1 MLRRLGFLIRREER
15 RPVAIAFA
23 FLIGLVASHTAL
35 ETARDG
41 MFLAKIP
48 GDRLPVV
55 YIAIAIASFAAQRLQ
70 SRLRVDSRRME
81 VAATTAFAGIGTA
94 GFGFIIK
101 GQSEAFLYA
110 LYIWSGVITAL
121 VLLSFWSLLGT
132 VFSATQA
139 KRLYGVIGI
148 GGMIGGIIG
157 SSGVAL
163 FVDRFGPRVVVF
175 ASAIGFFVTAMLPR
189 MLPSRDAVR
198 GARERDRA
206 PLLSRFRE
214 NVNYSKR
221 GPYVWRLVG
230 IALSASVTVTLT
242 DYVFKSTMA
251 ARLPPEQLTAAFGRI
266 YVVLSVLSLVA
277 QLLAVGVL
285 LRRLAPSTVVAMLPL
300 ALSLSGALLIGTGGL
315 FAAVLMKG
323 SDGSM
328 RQSLYKTGL
337 ELLCV
342 PLSEEGRRRVKA
354 ALDVVG
360 QRGGQIVASTLILV
374 LSITTV
380 GDEVT
385 LFALVSSALVW
396 LFLSLRLHRYYVDQF
411 RFSVLTGRDGG
422 PELNQLDAA
431 SLETL
436 IATLDSESKDEVLA
450 ALAML
455 EREQKMHLVPAL
467 ILFHPNEAV
476 VVAALRAFARQKR
489 KLSRHVLDHLIDHPK
504 SAVRAEAYPVRAA
517 TYPDPDLLS
526 RALTRETEPAA
537 RAAILCSLVAS
548 GAMTHEEGRPLIAE
562 VLADTEITAELA
574 TLESLQWHRVP
585 EYDDIVVSLAS
596 AAERPVR
603 RAAIETLAAIA
614 TPEAARTLAGLL
626 REEPLEAAARAA
638 LARVGE
644 AGFKAL
650 TEVFR
655 DTSLASAQRWPVP
668 RAMAAVDPVRAAP
681 ILLNDLASEP
691 DGMVRY
697 RTIVALGMIVERA
710 PQIRL
715 DKAKLKRE
723 LRENVSRA
731 YRYIDRRM
739 ILEAGVRDDAALKTD
754 GHELLVDLLRDK
766 EQSTIGRVFRLL
778 AVLFPQHQ
786 FGVIYRAI
794 ESGERLH
801 RAGAVEL
808 TSNLLT
814 SPLREAVV
822 GLVDEMDD
830 EARLAV
836 AGPFHEKLDSD
847 YRGLLRALLASKSA
861 IVRDVTAFH
870 VAELGESDLL
880 AALDGLAGDGKG
892 SSDVER
898 AIGVLRGAVSGRAR
912 YLSSAPAVANRVG

>member
-15 RPVAIAFA
+15 GPVAIAFA
-23 FLIGLVASHTAL
+23 FLVGLVASHTAL

-48 GDRLPVV
+48 GERLPFV
-55 YIAIAIASFAAQRLQ
+55 YIAIAVASFAAQRLQ

-81 VAATTAFAGIGTA
+81 VAATTAFAGVVTA
-94 GFGFIIK
+94 GFGFIIE
-101 GQSEAFLYA
+101 GRSEAYLYA

-175 ASAIGFFVTAMLPR
+175 ASAVGFLLTAMLPR

-198 GARERDRA
+198 GERERA
-206 PLLSRFRE
+206 PLFSRFRE

-221 GPYVWRLVG
+221 GPYVWRLLG

-242 DYVFKSTMA
+242 DFVFKSTMA
-251 ARLPPEQLTAAFGRI
+251 RVVPPEELTATFGRI
-266 YVVLSVLSLVA
+266 YVVLNVLSLVA

-285 LRRLAPSTVVAMLPL
+285 LRRLAPSTIVAMLPL

-337 ELLCV
+337 ELLCI

-374 LSITTV
+374 LSVTTV
-380 GDEVT
+380 GPKVT
-385 LFALVSSALVW
+385 VAALVAAALVW

-411 RFSVLTGRDGG
+411 RLSVMDGRQGG
-422 PELNQLDAA
+422 PELNELDAA

-436 IATLDSESKDEVLA
+436 IATLDSDSKDEVLA

-455 EREQKMHLVPAL
+455 EREQKMNLVPAL
-467 ILFHPNEAV
+467 ILFHPNDAV
-476 VVAALRAFARQKR
+476 VVAALRAFGRQKR
-489 KLSRHVLDHLIDHPK
+489 RLSRHVLDHLIDHH
-504 SAVRAEAYPVRAA
+504 SAQVRAEAYPVRAA

-537 RAAILCSLVAS
+537 RAAILASLVAS

-562 VLADTEITAELA
+562 LLADTEITAELA
-574 TLESLQWHRVP
+574 ILESLQWHRVP
-585 EYDDIVVSLAS
+585 EYDDIVIGLAG

-603 RAAIETLAAIA
+603 AAAIETLAAIG
-614 TPEAARTLAGLL
+614 TPEAARTLAALL

-638 LARVGE
+638 LVRVGE
-644 AGFKAL
+644 PGFAAL
-650 TEVFR
+650 REALR
-655 DTSLASAQRWPVP
+655 DTSLPSAQRWPVP
-668 RAMAAVDPVRAAP
+668 RAMAAVDPIKAAP
-681 ILLNDLASEP
+681 ILLDNLASEP

-697 RTIVALGMIVERA
+697 RTLVALGMIVERV

-715 DKAKLKRE
+715 NKAKLERE
-723 LRENVSRA
+723 LAENVSRA
-731 YRYIDRRM
+731 YRYIDRRV
-739 ILEAGVRDDAALKTD
+739 ILEAGARDNPAHKTD

-766 EQSTIGRVFRLL
+766 EQSTIGRVFRIL

-786 FGVIYRAI
+786 FGVIYRTI

-822 GLVDEMDD
+822 GLVDEMEDD
-830 EARLAV
+830 GRLAV
-836 AGPFHEKLDSD
+836 AGPFHEKIDAD
-847 YRGLLRALLASKSA
+847 YESLLRSLLASKSA

-870 VAELGESDLL
+870 AAELGDSGLVDQLEK
-880 AALDGLAGDGKG
+880 LAGDGKG
-892 SSDVER
+892 STDVQR
-898 AIGVLRGAVSGRAR
+898 ALDVLRGVVSGRAR
-912 YLSSAPAVANRVG
+912 YLSSPPAVVTRVG

>member
-23 FLIGLVASHTAL
+23 FLVGLVASHTAL

-48 GDRLPVV
+48 GNRLPIV
-55 YIAIAIASFAAQRLQ
+55 YIAIALASFAAQRLQ
-70 SRLRVDSRRME
+70 SRLRVESRRME
-81 VAATTAFAGIGTA
+81 VAATTAFAGVGTA
-94 GFGFIIK
+94 GFGFIIE

-163 FVDRFGPRVVVF
+163 FVDTFGPRVVVF
-175 ASAIGFFVTAMLPR
+175 ASAIGFLLTAWLPR
-189 MLPSRDAVR
+189 MLPSRHAVH
-198 GARERDRA
+198 GEKRDRA
-206 PLLSRFRE
+206 PLFSRFRE

-251 ARLPPEQLTAAFGRI
+251 SRLPPEQLTAAFGRI
-266 YVVLSVLSLVA
+266 YVVLNVLSLIA

-285 LRRLAPSTVVAMLPL
+285 LRRLAPSTIVAMLPL

-337 ELLCV
+337 ELLCI

-354 ALDVVG
+354 AIDVVG

-374 LSITTV
+374 LSITSVGASVTV
-380 GDEVT
+380 
-385 LFALVSSALVW
+385 FALVGAALVW
-396 LFLSLRLHRYYVDQF
+396 LILSFKLHRYYVDQF
-411 RFSVLTGRDGG
+411 RFSVLGREGG
-422 PELNQLDAA
+422 PELDQLDAA

-467 ILFHPNEAV
+467 ILFHPNDAV
-476 VVAALRAFARQKR
+476 VVAALRAFARHKR
-489 KLSRHVLDHLIDHPK
+489 KLSRHVLDHLIDHK
-504 SAVRAEAYPVRAA
+504 SAAVRAEAYPVRAA
-517 TYPDPDLLS
+517 TYPDPGLLS

-548 GAMTHEEGRPLIAE
+548 GAMSHAEGRPLIAE

-585 EYDDIVVSLAS
+585 EYDDIVIGLAS

-603 RAAIETLAAIA
+603 RAAIETLAAIG
-614 TPEAARTLAGLL
+614 TPEAARTLAALL
-626 REEPLEAAARAA
+626 REEPLEAAARSA

-644 AGFKAL
+644 AGFTAL
-650 TEVFR
+650 KETLK
-655 DTSLASAQRWPVP
+655 DTSLPSAQRWPVP
-668 RAMAAVDPVRAAP
+668 RAMATVDPTRAAP
-681 ILLNDLASEP
+681 FLIDILAGEP

-710 PQIRL
+710 PQIRMN
-715 DKAKLKRE
+715 KAKLQRE

-731 YRYIDRRM
+731 YRYVDRRV
-739 ILEAGVRDDAALKTD
+739 ILEAGVRDEPARKTD
-754 GHELLVDLLRDK
+754 GHDLLIDLLRDK

-822 GLVDEMDD
+822 GLVDEMEDD
-830 EARLAV
+830 ARLAV

-847 YRGLLRALLASKSA
+847 YGALLRALLASKSA

-870 VAELGESDLL
+870 VAELGLLELCEDLDRL
-880 AALDGLAGDGKG
+880 SGDGKG

-912 YLSSAPAVANRVG
+912 YLSSPPVVTRVG